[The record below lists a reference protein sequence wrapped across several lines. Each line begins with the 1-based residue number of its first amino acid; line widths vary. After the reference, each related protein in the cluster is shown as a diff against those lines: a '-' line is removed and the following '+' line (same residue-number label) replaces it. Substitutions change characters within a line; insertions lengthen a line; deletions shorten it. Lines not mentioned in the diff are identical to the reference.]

1 MHLACAESVVMHG
14 MAIKAQ
20 LQHTQ
25 TRCATELSVDHGKQM
40 IPVMKALTTLVS
52 VVSLDATI
60 EHRTRK
66 TL

>member
-20 LQHTQ
+20 LQNTQ
-25 TRCATELSVDHGKQM
+25 TRCAAELSVDHGKQM
-40 IPVMKALTTLVS
+40 IPMMKALATLVS
-52 VVSLDATI
+52 VVPLDTPI
-60 EHRTRK
+60 EHGTRK